1 MHNNNTT
8 TTTFNSYCFFFYN
21 PPYTTFFSN
30 DFVLGLE
37 DTWVRG
43 IFSSIIEGFLWR
55 KEEYNACESEK
66 ISRCQD

>member
-1 MHNNNTT
+1 MHNNTT
-8 TTTFNSYCFFFYN
+8 TTTINFIVFFYN

-66 ISRCQD
+66 ISRRQD